1 MSNYNDRRW
10 SVDIDGSEFIA
21 ETSGRQFK
29 CTFEILHDFGGYT
42 SYADLAFYNLS
53 VDTANEA
60 FKRGKSLSFRAGYV
74 ESVDTIF
81 SGTIR
86 NVIRERRGPDTITR
100 VICRGGKLTDEQTQ
114 INETLGNGVTA
125 TSVIRTCATALG
137 YPIVMDDA
145 QFSDVAPYIYGP
157 TLQGDP
163 RSLLDK
169 LAYTHKFDYIIENDK
184 LVVVRK
190 GSYREGTVNIIS
202 QFTGM
207 EGIPEITEVGADVV
221 TRLNPKIRIG
231 GRFRIESELARF
243 NFSNLYFRD
252 IPESAGQGEYNIFRI
267 AYTGDTWGD
276 AWSNKITGIRSAS
289 A

>member
-1 MSNYNDRRW
+1 MNYNNRRW

-21 ETSGRQFK
+21 ETEGRQFK

-53 VDTANEA
+53 EDTANKA

-81 SGTIR
+81 TGTIR
-86 NVIRERRGPDTITR
+86 NVIRDRRGPDTITR
-100 VICRGGKLTDEQTQ
+100 VICRGGKLTDEQSQ
-114 INETLGNGVTA
+114 INETLGNGAPVTD
-125 TSVIRTCATALG
+125 VIRACGKALG
-137 YPIVMDDA
+137 YPIVMDDSK
-145 QFSDVAPYIYGP
+145 FSDLEPYIYGP

-163 RSLLDK
+163 RVLLDK

-190 GSYREGTVNIIS
+190 GSYREGTVNVIS
-202 QFTGM
+202 QLTGM

-231 GRFRIESELARF
+231 GRFRIESTLKRY

-267 AYTGDTWGD
+267 EYTGDTWGD
-276 AWSNKITGIRSAS
+276 AWSNKITGIRGSTT
-289 A
+289 